1 MLCQRI
7 GKVVL
12 SIKPFMHKYI
22 CRGWGS
28 NPDLP
33 VTDGRLYRY
42 TRLALPHFFLDNGK
56 KRVPS
61 LDLKRGYNRLLQI
74 FKISVC
80 ENTDKINS
88 QPKSLMKTLI
98 KGKSYC

>member
-12 SIKPFMHKYI
+12 SKPFMHKYI

-61 LDLKRGYNRLLQI
+61 LDLKRGYSRLLQI
-74 FKISVC
+74 FSKY
-80 ENTDKINS
+80 
-88 QPKSLMKTLI
+88 PYARTLI
-98 KGKSYC
+98 RLTANPKV